1 MSYKY
6 IVVEDEPL
14 IRGNLIKK
22 IGALGLPFE
31 KAGEAGDGET
41 ALEIIKKSPPELVIT
56 DIRMPVMDGIKL
68 VQNLYENYPGIYS
81 VILSG
86 YNDFEYAQ
94 QAIRFGVKAFLL
106 KPIKPEELKSTMQK
120 ILISLDSE
128 HESAKSLINAQGLP
142 PEELNRLLI
151 SYIRSNFR
159 AILSMGQIADQFGF
173 SEEYLS
179 KVFKRYNETTPMKYI
194 TRLRIEE
201 AKHLLILEP
210 DMEIKQ
216 VGELVGY
223 PDAFYFSRVFKACTG
238 LYPKEYRTQSVQ
250 K

>member
-6 IVVEDEPL
+6 LVVEDEPL

-31 KAGEAGDGET
+31 KAGEAGDGRT
-41 ALEIIKKSPPELVIT
+41 ALELIRKSPPELVIT
-56 DIRMPVMDGIKL
+56 DIRMPVMDGIAL
-68 VQNLYENYPGIYS
+68 VQNLYENYPGIFS

-86 YNDFEYAQ
+86 YDDFKYAQ
-94 QAIRFGVKAFLL
+94 QAIRFGVNAFLL
-106 KPIKPEELKSTMQK
+106 KPVKPEELKSTLQK
-120 ILISLDSE
+120 ILISLDSQ
-128 HESAKSLINAQGLP
+128 HETAKSLIDAQGLS
-142 PEELNRLLI
+142 PEELNRLLV
-151 SYIRSNFR
+151 SYLRTNFR
-159 AILSMGQIADQFGF
+159 TILSMGQIAEQFGF

-210 DMEIKQ
+210 DVEVKQ
-216 VGELVGY
+216 IGELVGY

-238 LYPKEYRTQSVQ
+238 MYPKEYRTQSV